1 MTEQLL
7 TAAQVAEH
15 LQVCEKTVRR
25 MLNRGDLHGVRVAG
39 MWRMHPDDVPSTA
52 PRREAP
58 RRRRVDYGPDSLT
71 RLLREEM
78 PVRPPLRGAG
88 DEPLISIRQTDAS

>member
-39 MWRMHPDDVPSTA
+39 M
-52 PRREAP
+52 
-58 RRRRVDYGPDSLT
+58 
-71 RLLREEM
+71 
-78 PVRPPLRGAG
+78 
-88 DEPLISIRQTDAS
+88 